1 MLKNRLI
8 PVLFLKNGYLVRSEK
23 FSIHQKLGF
32 PDTQVERYN
41 TWDVDEL
48 IYLDISSEDSYDI
61 GRDDIGSCVNY
72 KSIIDIIKSVSRKCF
87 MPLTVGG
94 RIRDLEDI
102 RIRMES
108 GADKVVINTA
118 AIENKE
124 FITLAAKEFG
134 SQAIV
139 VSIDAY
145 RHETGIHEVYSHLG
159 KVSTGLKC
167 EIYAKIVEDRGAGE
181 IFLNSIDRDGS
192 GAGYDIELIQ
202 KVVKSTNIPIIACGG
217 VGNYSDFAKGL
228 IEGGASAV
236 AAGNIFHFK
245 EMSYILAKRALQRT
259 GMNVRQG

>member
-8 PVLFLKNGYLVRSEK
+8 PVLFLKNGHLVRSEN

-41 TWDVDEL
+41 TWNVDEL
-48 IYLDISSEDSYDI
+48 IYIDISPEDRYDI
-61 GRDDIGSCVNY
+61 GRDDIGSCQNY
-72 KSIIDIIKSVSRKCF
+72 KSIIDIIKSVSLKCF

-94 RIRDLEDI
+94 RIRSLEDI

-118 AIENKE
+118 AIEDTE
-124 FITLAAKEFG
+124 FITRAAREFG

-145 RHETGIHEVYSHLG
+145 RHESGNHEVFSHLG
-159 KVSTGLKC
+159 KKPTGLTC
-167 EIYAKIVEDRGAGE
+167 DTFAKVAEEMGAGE

-192 GAGYDIELIQ
+192 GAGYDIELLQ
-202 KVVKSTNIPIIACGG
+202 KVVKSTNIPVIACGG
-217 VGNYSDFAKGL
+217 VGSYSDFSKGL

-245 EMSYILAKRALQRT
+245 EMSYILAKKAMKRD
-259 GMNVRQG
+259 GMNVR

>member
-8 PVLFLKNGYLVRSEK
+8 PVLFLKNGYLVRSEN
-23 FSIHQKLGF
+23 FTIHQKLGF

-41 TWDVDEL
+41 TWNVDEL
-48 IYLDISSEDSYDI
+48 IYIDISPEDRYDI
-61 GRDDIGSCVNY
+61 GRDDIGSCENY
-72 KSIIDIIKSVSRKCF
+72 QSIIDIIKSVSLRCF

-94 RIRDLEDI
+94 RIRSLEDI

-118 AIENKE
+118 AIEDNE

-145 RHETGIHEVYSHLG
+145 RHESGIHEVFSHLG
-159 KVSTGLKC
+159 KNPTGLTC
-167 EIYAKIVEDRGAGE
+167 DAFAKIAEERGAGE

-202 KVVKSTNIPIIACGG
+202 KVVGATTIPVIACGG
-217 VGNYSDFAKGL
+217 VGNYSDFSKAL
-228 IEGGASAV
+228 IEGGASAA

-245 EMSYILAKRALQRT
+245 EMSYILAKNAMKRD
-259 GMNVRQG
+259 GMNVR